1 MRGRKAADNSHF
13 LKELPERTAMNIGI
27 VCYPTYGGSGVVAT
41 ELGKA
46 LAMEGHQVHFI
57 TYAMPFRL
65 DGFYN
70 NVFYHEVEM
79 PNYPL
84 FEFQLYTLALAS
96 KMVDVIRYEKLD
108 ILHVHYAI
116 PHATSAY
123 LAKQI
128 IQKEHDIKIV
138 TTLHG
143 TDITLIGL
151 EPSFLP
157 LVKFAIEESDAVTS
171 VSRFLREKTLT
182 NFNIKNKDIE
192 VIPNFIDTELYKP
205 SLECGLRNQYAPQG
219 EKILMHVSNFRPVK
233 RVSDTVRILHEVLK
247 SVPAKLI
254 LIGDGPDRS
263 EAERLSREL
272 GIAEHVRFLGKQ
284 TGLPQILS
292 AADVFL
298 LPSQSESFGL
308 SALEA
313 MSCGVPVVA
322 TSSGGIPEVVVHGE
336 TGYIAEI
343 GDTERMAKYVVD
355 LLTNAK
361 KHKRFSEAS
370 RQRAIEEFETK
381 LLLPHYTAVYE
392 RLLAQPQDNYAS
404 GANGASNGLSS
415 SAQNGY
421 VIDFVV

>member
-1 MRGRKAADNSHF
+1 MK
-13 LKELPERTAMNIGI
+13 IGI

-41 ELGKA
+41 ELGKS
-46 LAMEGHQVHFI
+46 LAERGHQVHFI

-65 DGFYN
+65 DGYHN

-96 KMVDVIRYEKLD
+96 KMVDVIRYENLD

-128 IQKEHDIKIV
+128 IRKERDIKVV

-171 VSRFLREKTLT
+171 VSRFLREKTLS
-182 NFNIKNKDIE
+182 NFNIKNKEID
-192 VIPNFIDTELYKP
+192 VIPNFIDTNFYKR
-205 SLECGLRNQYAPQG
+205 CVDCDVRKQYAPNG

-233 RVSDTVRILHEVLK
+233 RVTDTVRVLHEVLK

-254 LIGDGPDRS
+254 LVGDGPERS
-263 EAERLSREL
+263 DAERLSREL

-308 SALEA
+308 AALEA
-313 MSCGVPVVA
+313 MSCHVPVVA
-322 TSSGGIPEVVVHGE
+322 TSAGGIPEVVAHGE
-336 TGYIAEI
+336 TGYVAEV
-343 GDTERMAKYVVD
+343 GDTERMAKYTVE
-355 LLTNAK
+355 LLTNEK
-361 KHKRFSEAS
+361 KHTRFANAS
-370 RQRAIEEFETK
+370 RKRAVEEFETK
-381 LLLPHYTAVYE
+381 LLLPDYEKLYE
-392 RLLAQPQDNYAS
+392 RVLAAPPTAQETNGTAYS
-404 GANGASNGLSS
+404 NGALS
-415 SAQNGY
+415 Y
-421 VIDFVV
+421 VI